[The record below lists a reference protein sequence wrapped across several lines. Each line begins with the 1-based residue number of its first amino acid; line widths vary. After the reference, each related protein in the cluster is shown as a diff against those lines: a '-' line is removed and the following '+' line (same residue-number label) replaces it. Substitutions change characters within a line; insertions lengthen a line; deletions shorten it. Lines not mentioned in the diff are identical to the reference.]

1 MFSSRGI
8 VVTDPCTESHSLLQM
23 LRERVSTRQWVR
35 DDDASAC
42 VGCHREFSIS
52 NRKGLVLHAG
62 TSIDTVYTLIFDT
75 FQHHCR
81 NCGGIFCGNCSS
93 NRASTASSKDPV
105 RVCRLCYR
113 ELTKHDVI

>member
-1 MFSSRGI
+1 
-8 VVTDPCTESHSLLQM
+8 M

-52 NRKGLVLHAG
+52 NRK
-62 TSIDTVYTLIFDT
+62 
-75 FQHHCR
+75 HHCR